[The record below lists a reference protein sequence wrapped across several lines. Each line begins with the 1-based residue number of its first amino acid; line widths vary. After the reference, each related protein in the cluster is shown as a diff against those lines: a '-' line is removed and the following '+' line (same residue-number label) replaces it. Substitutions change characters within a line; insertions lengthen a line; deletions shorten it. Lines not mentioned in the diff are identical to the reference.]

1 MDFDT
6 LQRLRRF
13 ARFWDLLANS
23 GRFSETLPWLWRGG
37 LSPFESFLR
46 FSDWLGARL
55 GRSHSIALV
64 ALAEHLYRYLAEEL
78 HHEGVAGV
86 LQSDW
91 FRGGIKRERLA
102 FLEDAAEGI
111 PSAPNTKT
119 AAAIRQK
126 RHLAG

>member
-1 MDFDT
+1 M
-6 LQRLRRF
+6 
-13 ARFWDLLANS
+13 ANS

-46 FSDWLGARL
+46 FSDWLGAKL

-64 ALAEHLYRYLAEEL
+64 ALAEHLYRYLAGEL
-78 HHEGVAGV
+78 GHEGVAEI
-86 LQSDW
+86 LHKDW

-102 FLEDAAEGI
+102 FLEDAAEAI
-111 PSAPNTKT
+111 PSAPNAKT
-119 AAAIRQK
+119 APAKRQQ